1 MLSAKT
7 HEERLEAKAT
17 LQKSM
22 NYLESDLKRRQS
34 KFFHGND
41 LPGMLD
47 YMIWPWMERIDVVS
61 MVFPQLKALLPPEDF
76 PLLVFFFLFKKIQST
91 LSNFVHIINSFLI
104 LSMFFEFFFPPI
116 FCLIFVGVLFF

>member
-76 PLLVFFFLFKKIQST
+76 PFLVFFFIFLENS
-91 LSNFVHIINSFLI
+91 VHIIQSFYYDP
-104 LSMFFEFFFPPI
+104 SHS
-116 FCLIFVGVLFF
+116 VGVAKLYSTYL

>member
-76 PLLVFFFLFKKIQST
+76 PLLVFFLTASSVSYRVLQVAVLKD
-91 LSNFVHIINSFLI
+91 LSRL
-104 LSMFFEFFFPPI
+104 
-116 FCLIFVGVLFF
+116 